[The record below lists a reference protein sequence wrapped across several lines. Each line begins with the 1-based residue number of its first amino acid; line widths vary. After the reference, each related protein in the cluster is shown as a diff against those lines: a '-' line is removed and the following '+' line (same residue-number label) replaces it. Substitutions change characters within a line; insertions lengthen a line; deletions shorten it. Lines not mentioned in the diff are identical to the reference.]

1 MDKITF
7 KNDNYSYNINKL
19 RTDNLVDYEDLKDYD
34 ELEEKLKRIK
44 IMGDGDII
52 DFIKFKNNNQLYIII
67 GIVSTIITLIPFIIR
82 KVNRLFSNERLLGG
96 ANYKKL
102 DTLISYHQYDI

>member
-67 GIVSTIITLIPFIIR
+67 GIV
-82 KVNRLFSNERLLGG
+82 
-96 ANYKKL
+96 
-102 DTLISYHQYDI
+102 